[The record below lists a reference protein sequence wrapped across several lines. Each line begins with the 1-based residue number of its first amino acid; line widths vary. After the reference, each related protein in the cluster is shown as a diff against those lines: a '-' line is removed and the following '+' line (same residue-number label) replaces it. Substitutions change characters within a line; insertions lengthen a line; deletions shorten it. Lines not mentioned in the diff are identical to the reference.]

1 MHMDVDGMQVKQ
13 VDLQKGGANVQVNGL
28 DLHIQWTS
36 VQVYWVQGT
45 VA

>member
-1 MHMDVDGMQVKQ
+1 MDVDGMQVKQ

-28 DLHIQWTS
+28 DLHIQWMS
-36 VQVYWVQGT
+36 VQVNGVKGT